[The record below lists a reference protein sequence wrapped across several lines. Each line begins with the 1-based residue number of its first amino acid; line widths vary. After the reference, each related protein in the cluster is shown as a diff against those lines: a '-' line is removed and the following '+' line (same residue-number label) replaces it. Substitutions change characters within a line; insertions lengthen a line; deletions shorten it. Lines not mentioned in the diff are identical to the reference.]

1 MKSNILLYIA
11 GACVAAL
18 AFGCGGHSKAD
29 KEFDRV
35 ANQTYGELGGSPSAD
50 AYTHAGTAAGTPAP
64 PVTSYD
70 SIIVAAASGPKVTPV
85 NEIKQGPRRNDRIPI
100 NNIGRLADVFNDSN
114 YLQYRYA
121 EALGIEPIKN
131 LRMAY
136 RTRRPIVYVKSN
148 KYYEVDSLTHS
159 LPYLVPEAEK
169 LLTDIGRGFIDSLRH
184 RGADGYRIR
193 VTSLLRTPHTVKR
206 LRRVNVNATDSS
218 THQFGTTFDLSY
230 TRFHCLDSTRTI
242 HDGDLKNLLA
252 EVLLDLRTRGR
263 CLVKFERKTGCF
275 HVTATH

>member
-70 SIIVAAASGPKVTPV
+70 SILVAAASGPRGAPV
-85 NEIKQGPRRNDRIPI
+85 NEIKQGPRHNDRIPV

-230 TRFHCLDSTRTI
+230 TRFNCLDSTRTI

>member
-70 SIIVAAASGPKVTPV
+70 SIIVAAASGPKVAPV
-85 NEIKQGPRRNDRIPI
+85 NEIKQGPRHNDRIPV

-136 RTRRPIVYVKSN
+136 RTRRPIVLVKSN

-169 LLTDIGRGFIDSLRH
+169 LLTDIGKGFIDSLRH

-252 EVLLDLRTRGR
+252 EVLLDLRSRGR